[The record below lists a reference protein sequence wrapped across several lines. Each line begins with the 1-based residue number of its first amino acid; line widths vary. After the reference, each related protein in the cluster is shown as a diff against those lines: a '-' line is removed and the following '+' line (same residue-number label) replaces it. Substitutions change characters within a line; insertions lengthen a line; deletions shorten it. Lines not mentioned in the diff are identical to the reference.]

1 MARPAPEVDS
11 AEAEKPGALQRS
23 LRKYK
28 WEDVGLY
35 GVLLTNEINLEVE
48 KAEARACLSPREAAE
63 CAVAGGMARRSDGRD
78 PGSRVSVPVP

>member
-1 MARPAPEVDS
+1 MAHPAPEVDS

-23 LRKYK
+23 LRKYE
-28 WEDVGLY
+28 WEDVGLH

-48 KAEARACLSPREAAE
+48 KAEARACLSPGEAAE
-63 CAVAGGMARRSDGRD
+63 RAVAGGSDGRD